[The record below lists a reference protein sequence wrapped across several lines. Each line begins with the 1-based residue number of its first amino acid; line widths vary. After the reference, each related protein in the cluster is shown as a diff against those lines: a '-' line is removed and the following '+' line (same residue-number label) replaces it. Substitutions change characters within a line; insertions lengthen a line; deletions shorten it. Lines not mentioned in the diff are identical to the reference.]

1 MALVAKLRGT
11 SSRLEAGM
19 NVHISYKI
27 SKTPDIEKEIHH
39 WTAKVEKR
47 LQVFRPEL
55 IHLKGLVEQNTPR
68 EGATVALNLRLPS
81 GQMAAQESAVS
92 ATAAVKAAFDDVL
105 GQISR
110 HKELLR
116 NSHRWRRR
124 HTAAARAT
132 SEVLFEQTLASVPP
146 AIATVED
153 IRSYI
158 NASLRRLTLYVERE
172 LILREDSGQL
182 ASDCFFPEEIV
193 DEAVARALDE
203 KIEKPD
209 RLDIEPWL
217 YRLAMQAMDDLAS
230 RRSGNGSEVNLQGLR
245 QHRNEGASDEPR
257 FQFHQPDEAMTTES
271 AVADRRVQSPE
282 QIAYTDEMIALV
294 QFALQ
299 GAKAEDREVFILNA
313 LEGFSVEEIAAITD
327 RKPELI
333 HSAIGRVRDKL
344 RHAFPANNPF
354 PKKLLE
360 QTTT

>member
-1 MALVAKLRGT
+1 
-11 SSRLEAGM
+11 M

-27 SKTPDIEKEIHH
+27 SKTPDIDKEIHH

-81 GQMAAQESAVS
+81 GQMAAQESAQS
-92 ATAAVKAAFDDVL
+92 PTAAVKAAFDDLL

-124 HTAAARAT
+124 GVGALRPAQ
-132 SEVLFEQTLASVPP
+132 EVPFEQTLAFVPP
-146 AIATVED
+146 PTATVEE

-158 NASLRRLTLYVERE
+158 NASLRRLTLFVERE
-172 LILREDSGQL
+172 LILREDSGQF
-182 ASDCFFPEEIV
+182 ASDRFTPEEIV

-209 RLDIEPWL
+209 RLGIEPWL
-217 YRLAMQAMDDLAS
+217 YRLALQAMDDLAS
-230 RRSGNGSEVNLQGLR
+230 RLAGNGSEVNLQALPQR
-245 QHRNEGASDEPR
+245 RNEHASDEPR
-257 FQFHQPDEAMTTES
+257 MQFHQPDEAVTAES
-271 AVADRRVQSPE
+271 SVADARVASPE
-282 QIAYTDEMIALV
+282 DIAYTDEMITLV
-294 QFALQ
+294 QFALR
-299 GAKAEDREVFILNA
+299 GAKAEDREVFILHA

-327 RKPELI
+327 RKSEQI
-333 HSAIGRVRDKL
+333 HSAIGRVRERL
-344 RHAFPANNPF
+344 RHAFPVNNNPF
-354 PKKLLE
+354 KKKLLE
-360 QTTT
+360 QTATY